1 MNSLFET
8 DDSAYSA
15 AEIEV
20 LEGLEPVRKRPGMYV
35 GGTDDRALHHLASEI
50 LDNAMD
56 ETVAGHANRIEIRLE
71 ASGHLTISDNG
82 RGIPTDPHPKF
93 PGKSAL
99 EVIMTTLHSGGKFSG
114 KAYST
119 SGGLHGVGSSVVNAL
134 SAELTVEVARN
145 KTLYCQH
152 FSRGKAMGGLEN
164 LGTVSNRRGTQVR
177 FLPDAEIFGDQARLK
192 PLTLYRLA
200 RSKAYLFAGVEIRWQ
215 CAPELI
221 KADQDIPTEITL
233 SYPDGLKDFLMDAT
247 REQDVL
253 ISQP

>member
-82 RGIPTDPHPKF
+82 AASPPTLILNF
-93 PGKSAL
+93 LGN
-99 EVIMTTLHSGGKFSG
+99 LH
-114 KAYST
+114 
-119 SGGLHGVGSSVVNAL
+119 
-134 SAELTVEVARN
+134 
-145 KTLYCQH
+145 
-152 FSRGKAMGGLEN
+152 
-164 LGTVSNRRGTQVR
+164 
-177 FLPDAEIFGDQARLK
+177 
-192 PLTLYRLA
+192 
-200 RSKAYLFAGVEIRWQ
+200 
-215 CAPELI
+215 
-221 KADQDIPTEITL
+221 
-233 SYPDGLKDFLMDAT
+233 
-247 REQDVL
+247 
-253 ISQP
+253 